1 MHTLGSVTT
10 KRKYCKRKQLPS
22 RRIQAMHFL
31 AIISSFK
38 SFIEGKRVSFQK
50 RILFL
55 FNWCVLPRK
64 MYVNNELRKKC
75 LYLEIFWSAF
85 PPRIPPDPEYGERE
99 REKWSIQ
106 CECRKISIRITSNT
120 GTFHALLALDA
131 KNLPAKTQAD
141 FVIIFCD
148 GKILP
153 RKNIKIYLKYHVN
166 PLFDVP
172 PKME

>member
-85 PPRIPPDPEYGERE
+85 PPRSPPDPEYGERE
-99 REKWSIQ
+99 RERETKYSVRMQENIDQ
-106 CECRKISIRITSNT
+106 NNFEYGHFSRIVE
-120 GTFHALLALDA
+120 HQMLRIY
-131 KNLPAKTQAD
+131 QRRRRQ
-141 FVIIFCD
+141 
-148 GKILP
+148 ILS
-153 RKNIKIYLKYHVN
+153 
-166 PLFDVP
+166 
-172 PKME
+172 